1 MSYIFQQETVLG
13 DGGYNLKMWYMTVV
27 NKDSLG
33 EHPKSHALLLQYIIV
48 EEKKKYHILRE

>member
-13 DGGYNLKMWYMTVV
+13 DGGYNFKMWYMTVV

-48 EEKKKYHILRE
+48 EEKRNTTF